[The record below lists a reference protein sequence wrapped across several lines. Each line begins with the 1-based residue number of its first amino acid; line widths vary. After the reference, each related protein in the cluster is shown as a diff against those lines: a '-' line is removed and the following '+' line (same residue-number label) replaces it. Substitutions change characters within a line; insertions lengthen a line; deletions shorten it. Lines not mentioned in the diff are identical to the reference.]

1 MSKLTDIK
9 FILDSEGDTHPC
21 PDRYMSAVI
30 DGIDFKIS
38 RVDEH
43 LNCGKFEDFVIRIVK
58 SSHYTIAEELLNQF
72 VDMMEDRHY
81 VSDLLAL
88 WRKNTVEY
96 LGELRLHQKLK
107 GLRYVSEN
115 IKLMTGTKPVA
126 AKDEN
131 GNLTNKPIVYTV
143 HSNRD
148 VACRIE
154 LVDVAI
160 RIHLDTISTKASNLI
175 FHYVYEKKSYAEI
188 SEEIRSIFSKDWLSK
203 TLIDLRL
210 YSNIGDIAR
219 FNALTYTFS
228 KDKAIQRNQI
238 DILSYEIMLTLNNT
252 LVDEMNGID
261 EHLNASNDLLQKF
274 HEWGLQLL

>member
-43 LNCGKFEDFVIRIVK
+43 LNCDKFEDFVIRILK

-81 VSDLLAL
+81 VSSLLAL

-107 GLRYVSEN
+107 GLKYVSEN

-154 LVDVAI
+154 LVDGAI

-219 FNALTYTFS
+219 VNALTDTFS

-274 HEWGLQLL
+274 HDWGLQLL